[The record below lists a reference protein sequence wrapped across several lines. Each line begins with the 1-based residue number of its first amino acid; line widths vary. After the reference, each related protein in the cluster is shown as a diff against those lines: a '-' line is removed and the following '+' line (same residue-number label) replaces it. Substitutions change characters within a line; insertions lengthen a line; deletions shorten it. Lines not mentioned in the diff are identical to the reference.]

1 MGLEKIINEST
12 TYSEIAQTYNSA
24 VDECRTYTFRKIYD
38 FYIDNFDLMKSKIP
52 DAAGVVW
59 DATKDTIV
67 QDLLSNPPGQ
77 KYFCR
82 ACWGPEDT
90 FAYNASDNFLNY
102 EQYGKQYR
110 IHDGFVGYIKYAINS
125 HIASYDDNICPIPVE
140 GDDLDRN
147 LKALV

>member
-1 MGLEKIINEST
+1 
-12 TYSEIAQTYNSA
+12 
-24 VDECRTYTFRKIYD
+24 
-38 FYIDNFDLMKSKIP
+38 MKSKIP